1 MAKYTLKTY
10 GWEMEAVAHSL
21 TDEKVEQ
28 IQNLVEENEYDSLTE
43 CRWDLEESG
52 IIEDIYNPDLFH
64 MSAGMD
70 NGTMM
75 FVVEDEEG
83 NEVLKFDIKETADIY
98 EHFGDDIDPDKEF
111 KYIGYNAIPE
121 YLDGV
126 ENVLIIIDEN
136 KGGLHEYVFESDE
149 VPQPNDFTCMSG
161 SVDTPDGDWDFISR
175 VFFKRQLLEIEDH
188 LDNSGKASTIEIY
201 RKDGSMIN

>member
-43 CRWDLEESG
+43 CRWDLEELA
-52 IIEDIYNPDLFH
+52 IIDDIYNPDLFH

-121 YLDGV
+121 DLDGV

-149 VPQPNDFTCMSG
+149 IPQPNDFTYMGG
-161 SVDTPDGDWDFISR
+161 SIDTPDGDWDFVSR

-188 LDNSGKASTIEIY
+188 LDNTGKASTIEIY